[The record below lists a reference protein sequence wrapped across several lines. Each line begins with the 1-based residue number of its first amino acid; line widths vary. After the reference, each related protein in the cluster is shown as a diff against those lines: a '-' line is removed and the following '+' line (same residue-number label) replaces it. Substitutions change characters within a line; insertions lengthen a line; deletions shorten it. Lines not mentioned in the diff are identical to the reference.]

1 MIESIWYQMS
11 AMAQDALLLIAL
23 LLWPLLIF
31 GFIQWRYRVM
41 SVVSGFLRNHSQ
53 ASLAM
58 VILIAIATAI
68 NILFSIQENAVR
80 SGTARVSDHFDLIIA
95 APGSQVDA
103 LLSTVF
109 LQASTLLLMSSDIL
123 QSLVAHP
130 SVDSAAPV
138 ALGDTIDGYPLVGT
152 SQELIADL
160 AGDTDATDF
169 TETFQI
175 IAGSET
181 PAQTG
186 DTLLPQHSLD
196 IDDAMEHADAK
207 FTIIRRL
214 PPTGTPW
221 DHAYMAP
228 IEAVWQLHGNLE
240 KDRAPVIVVKATGT
254 AALYQLRQQYNSENS
269 MAFFPAEV
277 LYRLYEVLGSM
288 TSVIKALTLGTQLLV
303 VVAVLLGVFILM
315 RSMATRFATLHA
327 LGAPAGFRFC
337 LVWVFASLLILA
349 GVLSGLLLGW
359 LSAIG
364 ISRFLTGYLQLPVI
378 SWLSFT
384 ELIATAI
391 FFNATV
397 LLAVFPAWMVSRG
410 QQPDILPN

>member
-1 MIESIWYQMS
+1 MIEAIWHQLS
-11 AMAQDALLLIAL
+11 ATEQDALLLSAL
-23 LLWPLLIF
+23 LIWPLLIIA
-31 GFIQWRYRVM
+31 FIQWRYRVM

-80 SGTARVSDHFDLIIA
+80 SGTARASNQFDLIVA

-109 LQASTLLLMSSDIL
+109 LQASALPLMSSDIL

-130 SVDSAAPV
+130 LVDRATPV
-138 ALGDTIDGYPLVGT
+138 ALGDTVDGYPLVGT
-152 SQELIADL
+152 THGLIADL
-160 AGDTDATDF
+160 AGLVDTAGF
-169 TETFQI
+169 TETYQI
-175 IAGSET
+175 IAGSQT
-181 PAQTG
+181 PAQPG
-186 DTLLPQHSLD
+186 DRLLPMHTLD
-196 IDDAMEHADAK
+196 SDDAVEHAGAL
-207 FTIIRRL
+207 FEVIGRL

-228 IEAVWQLHGNLE
+228 IEAIWQLHGNLE
-240 KDRAPVIVVKATGT
+240 QDRAPVIVVKATDT
-254 AALYQLRQQYNSENS
+254 AALYQLRQQFNSDSS

-277 LYRLYEVLGSM
+277 LYRLYDVLGSAGR
-288 TSVIKALTLGTQLLV
+288 VIKALTLATQLLV

-315 RSMATRFATLHA
+315 RSMSTRFATLQA

-364 ISRFLTGYLQLPVI
+364 LSRLLSGYLQLPVV

-384 ELIATAI
+384 ELIATAL

-397 LLAVFPAWMVSRG
+397 LLATVPAWMVSRRQNSG
-410 QQPDILPN
+410 MLTH